1 MTVTRN
7 LNSQAVISVDSE
19 SFRRAVINVVQNGIQ
34 AMTKVKPGV
43 KSEQSEQKDM
53 RLTIESRLHQDRVE
67 VVITDSGEGIA
78 QADLEKIYE
87 PLYSTKSFGVGL
99 GLPIVKGIMEQHIGG
114 IKIDSQ
120 VGIGTKVTLWL
131 PAKKGN

>member
-1 MTVTRN
+1 M
-7 LNSQAVISVDSE
+7 
-19 SFRRAVINVVQNGIQ
+19 
-34 AMTKVKPGV
+34 
-43 KSEQSEQKDM
+43 
-53 RLTIESRLHQDRVE
+53 ESRVHQDRVE
-67 VVITDSGEGIA
+67 VVIADNGEGIP

-99 GLPIVKGIMEQHIGG
+99 GLPIVKGIMEQHLGG
-114 IKIDSQ
+114 IDIDSQ